1 MLVDDLCEISKRGG
15 DDIVLANYLLDVF
28 IIEPIF
34 FRGSGVD
41 VVIHDFAERVFF
53 MHGFGKIEIAAI
65 MAESVVVGINVLPS
79 PILRGQFAIAWIA
92 VGDVLSV
99 GIAPIIGETGGV
111 FCRSNMNGLK
121 NVTGKGRN

>member
-41 VVIHDFAERVFF
+41 VVIHDFAVW
-53 MHGFGKIEIAAI
+53 
-65 MAESVVVGINVLPS
+65 
-79 PILRGQFAIAWIA
+79 ILLVR
-92 VGDVLSV
+92 SV
-99 GIAPIIGETGGV
+99 GEIKIAGDNGRSRNNRHLHSSTPNIGWSV
-111 FCRSNMNGLK
+111 RNSVDCAVRDYYSPSSSWNAQ
-121 NVTGKGRN
+121 GKR